1 MYYLERGEDGKG
13 DVFFPTQIIV
23 TGELDKAKHST
34 LRVLTNNA
42 DEADIRLF
50 LEEAL
55 SEDGKEDR
63 NNVDAVLQVSVSANA
78 ELYERIRRDDRMC
91 QALRELMKDEI
102 REELDKAERQ
112 GGISCAVAIYRD
124 ELGMDDQTIISRI
137 IPRFNLTRE
146 QAKAYVIPQGM

>member
-1 MYYLERGEDGKG
+1 MKNDNSPVSTAKAREAASVIQWHPGFCCAVKFELRENRDVLEFNTE
-13 DVFFPTQIIV
+13 
-23 TGELDKAKHST
+23 
-34 LRVLTNNA
+34 
-42 DEADIRLF
+42 
-50 LEEAL
+50 
-55 SEDGKEDR
+55 
-63 NNVDAVLQVSVSANA
+63 VDAVLQVSVSANA